1 MDRALES
8 SACERSSTELMIT
21 SMKQQTDDNRCISEF
36 AYGLYLIRERYEFSG
51 KPCQDDTHTTSKARI
66 AMQTIHAIRPRKN
79 GMFKT
84 IV

>member
-1 MDRALES
+1 MGRALES
-8 SACERSSTELMIT
+8 SACERSSTELIVT

-36 AYGLYLIRERYEFSG
+36 AYGLYLIREGHDLSG
-51 KPCQDDTHTTSKARI
+51 NPRLDYTHTTSKARI
-66 AMQTIHAIRPRKN
+66 TMQTIHAIRPRKN